1 MQTYIE
7 TLGGMI
13 SANVPEHPA
22 RARRMLTAAYSWVGF
37 SGACTRLTDA
47 KSAYTRMNFTRMPDE
62 SCETFFVS
70 SSANS
75 DR

>member
-1 MQTYIE
+1 MQKYIE
-7 TLGGMI
+7 TLGGVI

-47 KSAYTRMNFTRMPDE
+47 KSAYARMNGTIVKTIVRAM
-62 SCETFFVS
+62 
-70 SSANS
+70 
-75 DR
+75 